1 MKDRAS
7 WSNWAGNQT
16 CAPTSIRRP
25 TTESEL
31 VRIVV
36 DAANAG
42 QRVKCI
48 GAGHSFTPIACTDGV
63 MVDLSR
69 YDRVLGHDAER
80 RTVTVQAGISLT
92 TLCDE
97 LDQRGLAM
105 ENMGDIAY
113 QSIAGAIATATH
125 GTGWHF
131 GNISSR
137 IVGMRLIAG
146 DGSIVECS
154 ADENPEVLASARVG
168 LGALGIVSTVT
179 LEAVKAFRLHAIEEP
194 IRIDEVLSD
203 FDGFMSSADHVEF
216 YWVPHT
222 GWALTKRNRRTDEPA
237 VPRPKV
243 RQLLDDVILPNV
255 AFGALCRIGRRRPS
269 WIPRLAKVLPSTGR
283 LEYTDRSDRVF
294 TSPRLVH
301 FYEME
306 YSIPRDAIPEALN
319 RVRRLVDEAGIQL
332 SFPVEVRVV
341 APDDI
346 PLSTASGRASGYIAV
361 HVYKGTPY
369 DAYFQGVERIMDGYG
384 GRPHWGKM
392 HFQRAE
398 ALAERYPRWEE
409 FQSVRRRLDPEG
421 RFTNQYLERVL
432 GPVTTLSALL
442 RAERRPRSVIMGQ
455 ISL

>member
-1 MKDRAS
+1 MKGRTS
-7 WSNWAGNQT
+7 WSNWAGNQV
-16 CAPTSIRRP
+16 CAPVSIRKP
-25 TTESEL
+25 TTEAEL
-31 VRIVV
+31 VRIVI

-63 MVDLSR
+63 MVDLSG
-69 YDRVLGHDAER
+69 YGRVLGHDAEA
-80 RTVTVQAGISLT
+80 RTVTVEAGISLS
-92 TLCDE
+92 TLSDA
-97 LDQRGLAM
+97 LDQRGLAL
-105 ENMGDIAY
+105 ENMGDIGY
-113 QSIAGAIATATH
+113 QSIAGATATATH

-146 DGSIVECS
+146 DGAIVECS
-154 ADENPEVLASARVG
+154 ADENADVLAAARVG

-179 LEAVKAFRLHAIEEP
+179 LQAVKAFRLHAIEEP
-194 IRIDEVLSD
+194 LRIDDVLGD

-216 YWVPHT
+216 FWVPHT
-222 GWALTKRNRRTDEPA
+222 AWALTKRNARTR
-237 VPRPKV
+237 VK
-243 RQLLDDVILPNV
+243 QLLDDVVLPNV
-255 AFGALCRIGRRRPS
+255 AFGALCRVGRRKPD
-269 WIPRLAKVLPSTGR
+269 WIPRMAKMLPSTGR
-283 LEYTDRSDRVF
+283 VEYTDRSDRVF

-306 YSIPRDAIPEALN
+306 YSIPRGAIPEALN

-346 PLSTASGRASGYIAV
+346 PLSTASDRASGYIAV

-369 DAYFQGVERIMDGYG
+369 DAYFQGVERIMDAYG

-398 ALAERYPRWEE
+398 TLAERYPRWDE
-409 FQSVRRRLDPEG
+409 FQEIRRRLDPEG

-432 GPVTTLSALL
+432 GPTTT
-442 RAERRPRSVIMGQ
+442 
-455 ISL
+455 